1 MLGQVIISGLLAGA
15 LYSMVALG
23 LGLIFG
29 VMRVLNV
36 SHGPLLM
43 LGAYTTFWLFQ
54 WLGLNPYI
62 SLVVSMPL
70 LFMVGMALQRLFVR
84 RVVDAPE
91 LSTLLLTFGISN
103 ALVNLAQLAFT
114 ADLRSVEFLTGS
126 FVVGPFA
133 FSKSRVIACA
143 FAIVITVGAFVFL
156 KTTRLG
162 KAIRAVSQSR
172 EVAQVCGVKVGRIHM
187 LAFGIG
193 SALAAAG
200 GTLVAV
206 MVAIQPEMGQIYTF
220 KSFLVI
226 VLGGAGNYPGALLGG
241 LLLGLIEQISS
252 LFLPTQVNEAVAY
265 VLLVVLAL
273 YPIAGTGYGV
283 RFMLQ
288 LFMWIALAQS
298 WNLISGLTGYVSFGH
313 IAFFGMGAYTA
324 GILIAKLGWPWLLAS
339 LAGGL
344 GAVVLALVIG
354 FPCLRLKGPYFAI
367 AMLGLNEVLRV
378 AVSYFERL
386 TGGGSGLSLPALYAS
401 VPIYYAMGLTAA
413 AVTALAYVI
422 VTSRFGLRLMTI
434 REDEVAAEAM
444 GIDTFRYKL
453 YAFLLSAVAPGI
465 VGGLA
470 ARDQSYIEPI
480 SVFPLIMAIT
490 MIVMV
495 LFGGKGTI
503 WGPVLGAVL
512 LFTLQEMIW
521 ARFIYLHQLL
531 FGAIII
537 TVVLLMPRGILG
549 VLQQKYNLP
558 RTI

>member
-1 MLGQVIISGLLAGA
+1 MK
-15 LYSMVALG
+15 
-23 LGLIFG
+23 
-29 VMRVLNV
+29 R
-36 SHGPLLM
+36 
-43 LGAYTTFWLFQ
+43 
-54 WLGLNPYI
+54 
-62 SLVVSMPL
+62 
-70 LFMVGMALQRLFVR
+70 
-84 RVVDAPE
+84 
-91 LSTLLLTFGISN
+91 
-103 ALVNLAQLAFT
+103 
-114 ADLRSVEFLTGS
+114 
-126 FVVGPFA
+126 
-133 FSKSRVIACA
+133 
-143 FAIVITVGAFVFL
+143 
-156 KTTRLG
+156 
-162 KAIRAVSQSR
+162 
-172 EVAQVCGVKVGRIHM
+172 
-187 LAFGIG
+187 
-193 SALAAAG
+193 
-200 GTLVAV
+200 
-206 MVAIQPEMGQIYTF
+206 
-220 KSFLVI
+220 
-226 VLGGAGNYPGALLGG
+226 
-241 LLLGLIEQISS
+241 
-252 LFLPTQVNEAVAY
+252 LFLPA
-265 VLLVVLAL
+265 LCLILIVLAI
-273 YPIAGTGYGV
+273 YPIKGTGYGV

-324 GILIAKLGWPWLLAS
+324 GILIVKLGWPWLWAS
-339 LAGGL
+339 LAGGV

-354 FPCLRLKGPYFAI
+354 WPCLRLKGPYFAI

-378 AVSYFERL
+378 AVSYFEGL

-401 VPIYYAMGLTAA
+401 VPIYYAMGLVAL
-413 AVTALAYVI
+413 AVTGLAYVI

-444 GIDTFRYKL
+444 GINTFRYKL
-453 YAFLLSAVAPGI
+453 YAFLLSAVGPGI

-480 SVFPLIMAIT
+480 SVFPLIMTIT